1 MKKNRYSGPERRKFM
16 RLDFAVPLAYKVCK
30 KQTVSKILEGYT
42 SNISTAGV
50 LCNIKDKVKK
60 NDVIWLSF
68 DRNTLNICESLEN
81 RSFIYQNGVLGKIVR
96 IDSRKDKSFDVG
108 IQFITRE
115 EKNLDYI
122 YPKVHFLKN
131 TDFQKKTSENEDNE
145 EAEPSEDKHGTT
157 EGKRMRL
164 NEEFEEEDII
174 GNDDDAED

>member
-1 MKKNRYSGPERRKFM
+1 MKKNKYSGPERRKFM
-16 RLDFAVPLAYKVCK
+16 RLDFTTPLAYKICK

-42 SNISTAGV
+42 SNISTTGV

-68 DRNTLNICESLEN
+68 DRNTLNMCESLEN
-81 RSFIYQNGVLGKIVR
+81 RSFIYQNGVLGKVTR
-96 IDSRKDKSFDVG
+96 IEVKKNKSFDVG

-131 TDFQKKTSENEDNE
+131 TVVRKKIEEEKDDA
-145 EAEPSEDKHGTT
+145 EAEPISDKHEAD
-157 EGKRMRL
+157 EGRRMRL

-174 GNDDDAED
+174 GNGDDANK